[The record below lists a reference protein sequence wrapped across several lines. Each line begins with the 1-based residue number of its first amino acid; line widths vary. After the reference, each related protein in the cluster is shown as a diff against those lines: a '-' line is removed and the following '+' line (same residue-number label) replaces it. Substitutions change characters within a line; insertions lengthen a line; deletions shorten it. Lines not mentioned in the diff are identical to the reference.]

1 MFVYNCHIN
10 RTNFLERGLVY
21 MKIKIVNK
29 KKFVRSLIILVGLVI
44 LVVLGV
50 NNTYSK
56 TEISYK
62 EDYILKGDTL
72 WSIAENEKNTNEY
85 YKHKDIRDVVY
96 EIKKINNFEDEN
108 LTIGQKIIIPYI

>member
-1 MFVYNCHIN
+1 
-10 RTNFLERGLVY
+10 

-29 KKFVRSLIILVGLVI
+29 KKFVRSLIIITGLI
-44 LVVLGV
+44 IIALLGI

-72 WSIAENEKNTNEY
+72 WSIAENEINSNLY
-85 YKHKDIRDVVY
+85 YKNKDIRYVMY
-96 EIKKINNFEDEN
+96 EIKKINNLKNEN
-108 LTIGQKIIIPYI
+108 LEIGQKILIPYI